1 MILTKPDSDKDL
13 KDLIEKN
20 KDEIISVEY
29 DGGVLVKIKTNN
41 KEIIDKLKQK
51 GFS

>member
-1 MILTKPDSDKDL
+1 MILSKSHSDKDI

-20 KDEIISVEY
+20 KDDVISIEY
-29 DGGVLVKIKTNN
+29 DNGVLVKIKTNN
-41 KEIIDKLKQK
+41 KEIINKLKQK